1 MEQIG
6 VTNRMVKQRLA
17 LSNLITPILDIY
29 RADEVSSSSL
39 KPITLATE
47 KQQNEWLALY
57 NSEDDYVSSEYQL
70 EGWLFGGNVSRAE

>member
-17 LSNLITPILDIY
+17 LSNLITPIIDIY